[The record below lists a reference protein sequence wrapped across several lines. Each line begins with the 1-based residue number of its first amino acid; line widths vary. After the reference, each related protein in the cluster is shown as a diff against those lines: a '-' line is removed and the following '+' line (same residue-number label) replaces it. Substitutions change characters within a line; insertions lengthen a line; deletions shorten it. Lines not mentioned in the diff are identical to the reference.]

1 MELVITL
8 LVVGVILLVLET
20 ILPGMIAGL
29 IGLVCLI
36 AGVIAAF
43 VNFGPQV
50 GFYIFAGVTICVVG
64 ATLVWV
70 KLFPHTRTARL
81 LVSHKTSGEIRTERP
96 ELLDQ
101 TGVAQTPLRP
111 AGMALINGQR
121 VDVVA
126 EGAMIERDTPVR
138 VVAVEG
144 MRVVVSADR
153 TNSPKP

>member
-1 MELVITL
+1 MEVVITL
-8 LVVGVILLVLET
+8 LVVGVILLILET
-20 ILPGMIAGL
+20 ILPG
-29 IGLVCLI
+29 LI
-36 AGVIAAF
+36 AGVIGLLCLIGAVIAAF
-43 VNFGPQV
+43 VNFGPQT
-50 GFYIFAGVTICVVG
+50 GFYVFAGVTIGVVG

-70 KLFPHTRTARL
+70 KLFPGTRVARL

-101 TGVAQTPLRP
+101 TGVAQTALRP
-111 AGMALINGQR
+111 AGMALINGRR
-121 VDVVA
+121 VDVVT

-144 MRVVVSADR
+144 MRVVVSVEK

>member
-29 IGLVCLI
+29 IGLLCLI
-36 AGVIAAF
+36 GGVSAAF

-50 GFYIFAGVTICVVG
+50 GFYVFAGVTAGVVG

-70 KLFPHTRTARL
+70 KMFPGTRAARL
-81 LVSHKTSGEIRTERP
+81 LVSHKTSGEMRNERP
-96 ELLDQ
+96 ELLNQ
-101 TGVAQTPLRP
+101 TGVAQTALRP

-121 VDVVA
+121 VDVVT
-126 EGAMIERDTPVR
+126 EGPMIERDTLVR

-144 MRVVVSADR
+144 MRVVVSPENV
-153 TNSPKP
+153 NSPKP